1 MQHAMAADVP
11 FRLLPELSERT
22 RRFWTAGGEG
32 RLELLRCTQCGTYV
46 HPPAPR
52 CPHDQATDLTWAPVS
67 GRATV
72 ATFTVN
78 HQAWMPGPELPYVVA
93 IVEIAEQPSVRL
105 TTNVVGCAPEAV
117 RIGLQVRVTFEHH
130 ADPDGD
136 VWLPLFEP
144 DPAGGA

>member
-1 MQHAMAADVP
+1 MQHGMAAAVP
-11 FRLLPELSERT
+11 FRLLPELSDRN
-22 RRFWTAGGEG
+22 RRFWTAGAEG
-32 RLELLRCTQCGTYV
+32 RLELLRCAQCGTYV

-52 CPHDQATDLTWAPVS
+52 CPTDQATELVWMPVS

-105 TTNVVGCAPEAV
+105 TTNVIGCAPEAV
-117 RIGLQVRVTFEHH
+117 RIGMPVRVTFEHH
-130 ADPDGD
+130 ADPGGD

-144 DPAGGA
+144 DPEAPA